1 VLAVL
6 WELRMQKSAF
16 LLMLLLFTAG
26 PAFAAN
32 WVQIYRD
39 GSGGTSFIDTD
50 SIQRQGHTVS
60 LWSRYLFDRPRYLPG
75 ATEQI
80 KFNQMRIKQTI
91 DCQANTSAHLI
102 VRLYDGE
109 MEVGTAVARPPSPKQ
124 ILPGG
129 ISERIKQSVCKN
141 V

>member
-1 VLAVL
+1 MAVRQ
-6 WELRMQKSAF
+6 ELRMHKPAF
-16 LLMLLLFTAG
+16 LLTFLIFTSS

-32 WVQIYRD
+32 WVQIFRD

-60 LWSRYLFDRPRYLPG
+60 LWSRHLFDPPRYLPG

-80 KFNQMRIKQTI
+80 KFTQMRIKQTI

-102 VRLYDGE
+102 VRLYDGDI
-109 MEVGTAVARPPSPKQ
+109 EVATAVARPPSPKR

-129 ISERIKQSVCKN
+129 VSDRIKQSVCKN